1 MKPTSGLAPSGSATV
16 QTKAMQ
22 TKKFPMHN
30 LRRTW
35 RTAALLSAGL
45 AFTLL
50 STAQTEQATQT
61 NRAAQEAE
69 QRVSLSAVT
78 ITQILRNEPGL
89 LLAVKKALVRKAY
102 EQGRILDPTD
112 LSDDALFQL
121 LQEDNNARILATLEI
136 EDRLYVNL
144 KPTVGEL
151 RQEEERK
158 RLSAARRSRAAAE
171 ENAVTIEG
179 ERQHWPTGDPA
190 PNRRREGDPE
200 ASGEMDSYP
209 PERAPQEEWDQR
221 RIPDLAGSETPA
233 PDSLQSFPADGDMLQ
248 PVSPGELPE
257 MLKASMREDSMAQG
271 SASNLEASDASAR
284 TRVRVSP
291 DSRGSDWRS
300 SGFDTRNSNSVDR
313 LPGSGRNV
321 PKQFDGNEDHAQQ
334 DHASMRRQPNPYAS
348 VPSLYD
354 LYVQVSKRTP
364 VARRFGMDVFQNG
377 TGNFDRLPMDVPVGP
392 DYVLGPGDGLNIE
405 VWGSVSERLQR
416 LVDRQG
422 MVTLP
427 ETGGVQVAGKSLG
440 DVQRL
445 VQTALRTQYRD
456 AQADVSLARLRNVR
470 VYVVG
475 DVVRP
480 GAYDVSA
487 LSTPFNALYLAG
499 GPTGRGSIRV
509 LRHYRG
515 DQLIESMDIYDL
527 LLHGVRRGG
536 QGLQAGDTVQVPAL
550 GPEITVEGMV
560 RRPAIYELSGETRL
574 AEILEMAGG
583 VLTSG
588 TLRHIEVERVVAHQ
602 SRTMLQIDLPEENTQ
617 EKANQTLAD
626 FDVQDGDK
634 IRISPIVP
642 YSEKTVYLDGHVF
655 HPGKYAYQEGMRL
668 TDLIHSYND
677 LLPEPA
683 GEHAEIIRL
692 NPPDYAPVVLAFN
705 LSSAMAGKDE
715 NLALR
720 PFDTVRIFGR
730 FDFEGPPLVTVSGE
744 VRHPGDHITNGKTYL
759 RDAIFLAGG
768 PTPDAAFSDAQ
779 LIRKMPDGK
788 LHVISVNLDKALS
801 GDAKDNVP
809 LEPMDRIFI
818 HKNPAKGDPAAVK
831 IEGQVAQPGKYPLG
845 ENMTASA
852 LVRLA
857 GGLTRGAYLETADL
871 TRYEVHQG
879 SSVVGEHSTFAL
891 ARAMA
896 GEPDTDVRLHDGDVL
911 TVRELA
917 GWNDVG
923 ATVAVKGEVL
933 HPGTY
938 GIQEGE
944 RLSSVLN
951 RAGGFRPDAYP
962 YGVVFERVQV
972 RNLEQANRDELVR
985 QVELDGNNLS
995 LIPEPGPDEKVA
1007 KEAALNQWHAALEK
1021 LQSAPPSGRLAIR
1034 IGSDIRRWA
1043 NTSADIPVRAG
1054 DVIYIPK
1061 KPNFVMV
1068 DGSVYNPT
1076 AVAYRPGKNAGW
1088 YLQQAGGPTNMANK
1102 KAIFVIRADGFVAGG
1117 PGGMMSGGALHSA
1130 LQPGDLV
1137 MVPEKA
1143 YSGTTKW
1150 KATLES
1156 AQLAYAVGIAVQVAR
1171 SF

>member
-1 MKPTSGLAPSGSATV
+1 
-16 QTKAMQ
+16 MQ
-22 TKKFPMHN
+22 DLKHG
-30 LRRTW
+30 W
-35 RTAALLSAGL
+35 RTTALLGAWIVAS
-45 AFTLL
+45 LL
-50 STAQTEQATQT
+50 LRAQTEPTAPET

-69 QRVSLSAVT
+69 QRVSLSAAA

-89 LLAVKKALVRKAY
+89 LLAVKKALVRRAY
-102 EQGRILDPTD
+102 EQGRLLDPAD
-112 LSDDALFQL
+112 LTDDALFQL
-121 LQEDNNARILATLEI
+121 LQEDNNVRILATREI
-136 EDRLYVNL
+136 EDRRYVLL
-144 KPTVGEL
+144 KPTAREL
-151 RQEEERK
+151 RQNQLRQDQLRQDLEREHRSAERREPGGADEKEETKPEK
-158 RLSAARRSRAAAE
+158 QYWSTHEPAANRRGEATESPDE
-171 ENAVTIEG
+171 IENDSPE
-179 ERQHWPTGDPA
+179 PA
-190 PNRRREGDPE
+190 PELE
-200 ASGEMDSYP
+200 L
-209 PERAPQEEWDQR
+209 DQR
-221 RIPDLAGSETPA
+221 RIQDLAAVEPPA
-233 PDSLQSFPADGDMLQ
+233 RDATQSGPVDAESLQPL
-248 PVSPGELPE
+248 SPSGLPE
-257 MLKASMREDSMAQG
+257 VLKASMQEDAPSRKG
-271 SASNLEASDASAR
+271 SLDL
-284 TRVRVSP
+284 
-291 DSRGSDWRS
+291 DGSDGRTMAALSPNSRS
-300 SGFDTRNSNSVDR
+300 SESRNSGFDSRNPNFVE
-313 LPGSGRNV
+313 RN
-321 PKQFDGNEDHAQQ
+321 PMRERNPWRPLDANQ
-334 DHASMRRQPNPYAS
+334 DHAAMRRQPNPYAS

-354 LYVQVSKRTP
+354 LYEQVSKHTP
-364 VARRFGMDVFQNG
+364 VARRFGLDVFQNG

-405 VWGSVSERLQR
+405 IWGSVAERLQR

-440 DVQRL
+440 AVQQL

-456 AQADVSLARLRNVR
+456 ARADVSLARLRSVR
-470 VYVVG
+470 IYVVG

-487 LSTPFNALYLAG
+487 LSTPLNALYLAG

-515 DQLIESMDIYDL
+515 NQLVEAIDVYDL
-527 LLHGVRRGG
+527 LLHGVRQGG
-536 QGLQAGDTVQVPAL
+536 QRLEAGDTVQVPPL
-550 GPEITVEGMV
+550 GAEVTVEGMV
-560 RRPAIYELSGETRL
+560 RRPAIYELNGETQL
-574 AEILEMAGG
+574 AEILQMAGG

-626 FDVQDGDK
+626 FAVQDGDK

-668 TDLIHSYND
+668 TDLIHSYSD

-692 NPPDYAPVVLAFN
+692 NPPDYTPVVLAFN

-715 NLALR
+715 NLALK

-730 FDFEGPPLVTVSGE
+730 FDFEGPPLVTVTGE
-744 VRHPGDHITNGKTYL
+744 VRHPGDHITNGKTNL
-759 RDAIFLAGG
+759 RDAVFLAGG
-768 PTPDAAFSDAQ
+768 PTPEAALADAQ
-779 LIRKMPDGK
+779 LIRKMRDGK
-788 LHVISVNLDKALS
+788 LHVISVDLDKALT
-801 GDAKDNVP
+801 GDPKDNIA

-818 HKNPAKGDPAAVK
+818 HKNRTKADPESVK

-845 ENMTASA
+845 ENMTASD

-857 GGLTRGAYLETADL
+857 GGLNRGAYLETADL
-871 TRYEVHQG
+871 TRYEIQQG
-879 SSVVGEHSTFAL
+879 SNVVGEHSTFAL

-896 GEPDTDVRLHDGDVL
+896 GEADTDVLLHDGDVL
-911 TVRELA
+911 TVRELS
-917 GWNDVG
+917 GWQDVG
-923 ATVAVKGEVL
+923 ATIAVKGEVL
-933 HPGTY
+933 HPGSY

-944 RLSSVLN
+944 RLSSILN

-962 YGVVFERVQV
+962 YGIIFERVQV
-972 RNLEQANRDELVR
+972 RDLEQANRDELVR
-985 QVELDGNNLS
+985 QVQLDGNNLS
-995 LIPEPGPDEKVA
+995 LIPESGPDEKVA

-1021 LQSAPPSGRLAIR
+1021 LQSVPPSGRLAIR
-1034 IGSDIRRWA
+1034 IGTDIKRWA
-1043 NTSADIPVRAG
+1043 NTSADVPVRAG

-1076 AVAYRPGKNAGW
+1076 AVAYRPGKSAGW

-1102 KAIFVIRADGFVAGG
+1102 KAIFVIRADGFVAGSS
-1117 PGGMMSGGALHSA
+1117 GGMLSGGALHTA
-1130 LQPGDLV
+1130 LEPGDLV

>member
-1 MKPTSGLAPSGSATV
+1 
-16 QTKAMQ
+16 MQ
-22 TKKFPMHN
+22 TLK
-30 LRRTW
+30 LTW
-35 RTAALLSAGL
+35 RTAASLFAAGL
-45 AFTLL
+45 AL
-50 STAQTEQATQT
+50 SVTVKAQTDPAAPEN
-61 NRAAQEAE
+61 NRAAEEAE
-69 QRVSLSAVT
+69 QRVSLSAT
-78 ITQILRNEPGL
+78 AIAQILREEPGL

-102 EQGRILDPTD
+102 EQGRLLDPAQ

-121 LQEDNNARILATLEI
+121 LQEDNNVRILATREI
-136 EDRLYVNL
+136 EDRGYVRV
-144 KPTVGEL
+144 KPTFHELQQNEL
-151 RQEEERK
+151 RRRLERNRK
-158 RLSAARRSRAAAE
+158 SAGQHEAAAAE
-171 ENAVTIEG
+171 EKQEETSNQEDRYWSTRE
-179 ERQHWPTGDPA
+179 PTS
-190 PNRRREGDPE
+190 NRRPE
-200 ASGEMDSYP
+200 EQPQTPDELDGYP
-209 PERAPQEEWDQR
+209 LERAPELELDPQR
-221 RIPDLAGSETPA
+221 TPDLAGTEPPWSDSIQA
-233 PDSLQSFPADGDMLQ
+233 VAAQAGSLQPL
-248 PVSPGELPE
+248 SPNELPE
-257 MLKASMREDSMAQG
+257 MLKASVKENSRDRADG
-271 SASNLEASDASAR
+271 SGLAGFGL
-284 TRVRVSP
+284 
-291 DSRGSDWRS
+291 GSDGRTIGTLSSDLRS
-300 SGFDTRNSNSVDR
+300 SGFY
-313 LPGSGRNV
+313 PGSANFGDRIPRRERNA
-321 PKQFDGNEDHAQQ
+321 PGLSDGNEDQPPI
-334 DHASMRRQPNPYAS
+334 RRQPNPYAD

-354 LYVQVSKRTP
+354 LYEQVSKRAPTM
-364 VARRFGMDVFQNG
+364 RRFGLDVFQNG

-392 DYVLGPGDGLNIE
+392 DYVLGPGDGLSIE

-440 DVQRL
+440 EVQHL
-445 VQTALRTQYRD
+445 VQAALRTQYRD
-456 AQADVSLARLRNVR
+456 ARADVSLARLRNVR

-499 GPTGRGSIRV
+499 GPTGRGSMRV
-509 LRHYRG
+509 LHHYRG
-515 DQLIESMDIYDL
+515 TQLLEAMDIYDL
-527 LLHGVRRGG
+527 LLNGVRQGG
-536 QGLQAGDTVQVPAL
+536 HGLQSGDTIQIPPL
-550 GPEITVEGMV
+550 GPEVTVEGMV
-560 RRPAIYELSGETRL
+560 RRPAIYELNGETTL
-574 AEILEMAGG
+574 AEILQMAGG

-602 SRTMLQIDLPEENTQ
+602 SRTMLQIDLPEENTE
-617 EKANQTLAD
+617 EKANQALAA
-626 FDVQDGDK
+626 FAVQDGDK
-634 IRISPIVP
+634 IRISPIMP

-655 HPGKYAYQEGMRL
+655 HPGKYAYRDGMRL

-692 NPPDYAPVVLAFN
+692 NPPDYTPVVLAFN
-705 LSSAMAGKDE
+705 LSSAMAGQDAD
-715 NLALR
+715 LALK

-759 RDAIFLAGG
+759 RDAVFLAGG
-768 PTPDAAFSDAQ
+768 PTPEASLSDAQ
-779 LIRKMPDGK
+779 LMRKMRDGK
-788 LHVISVNLDKALS
+788 LHVISVDLDKALN
-801 GDAKDNVP
+801 GDPKDNLP

-818 HKNPAKGDPAAVK
+818 HKNPSQTDPASVT
-831 IEGQVAQPGKYPLG
+831 IEGQVVQPGKYPLG
-845 ENMTASA
+845 ENMTASN

-857 GGLTRGAYLETADL
+857 GGLTRGAYVETADL
-871 TRYEVHQG
+871 THYDIHQG
-879 SSVVGEHSTFAL
+879 STVVGEHATFAL
-891 ARAMA
+891 APAMA
-896 GEPDTDVRLHDGDVL
+896 GEPDTDVRLRDGDVL

-917 GWNDVG
+917 GWEDVG
-923 ATVAVKGEVL
+923 ATIAVKGEVA

-944 RLSSVLN
+944 RLSSILN
-951 RAGGFRPDAYP
+951 RAGGFRQDAYP
-962 YGVVFERVQV
+962 YGVILERAQV

-985 QVELDGNNLS
+985 QVQLDGNNLS
-995 LIPEPGPDEKVA
+995 LIPETGPDDKVA

-1021 LQSAPPSGRLAIR
+1021 LQSVPPSGRLAIR
-1034 IGSDIRRWA
+1034 IGSNIRRWA
-1043 NTSADIPVRAG
+1043 NTSADVPVRAG

-1061 KPNFVMV
+1061 KPTFVMV

-1076 AVAYRPGKNAGW
+1076 AVAYRPGKSAGW

-1117 PGGMMSGGALHSA
+1117 SGGVLSGGVLHTA

-1150 KATLES
+1150 KTTLES
-1156 AQLAYAVGIAVQVAR
+1156 AQLAYAVGIAIQIAK

>member
-1 MKPTSGLAPSGSATV
+1 MK
-16 QTKAMQ
+16 
-22 TKKFPMHN
+22 N
-30 LRRTW
+30 LTLRW
-35 RTAALLSAGL
+35 RAALLVA
-45 AFTLL
+45 AFGFKPL
-50 STAQTEQATQT
+50 SSAQTSPAAPPTT
-61 NRAAQEAE
+61 RAAQEAE
-69 QRVSLSAVT
+69 QRVSLSAT
-78 ITQILRNEPGL
+78 AITQILRNEPGL

-102 EQGRILDPTD
+102 EQGRILDPEE
-112 LSDDALFQL
+112 LSDEALFQL
-121 LQEDNNARILATLEI
+121 LQQDNNARILATREI
-136 EDRLYVNL
+136 EDRHYIQV
-144 KPTVGEL
+144 KPTAREL
-151 RQEEERK
+151 QQNLDRNRASAEQRDKAAQAEDKGNATSQESQYWSNHGTAPDRGRE
-158 RLSAARRSRAAAE
+158 AR
-171 ENAVTIEG
+171 
-179 ERQHWPTGDPA
+179 
-190 PNRRREGDPE
+190 PE
-200 ASGEMDSYP
+200 APDEIESSP
-209 PERAPQEEWDQR
+209 PEPSPQLELDQSRMPGLAETEPLAPDSIQSLPTEADPSHPLSLSDSPEMLRASMKEDFQSPGNSSNFE
-221 RIPDLAGSETPA
+221 GSETRSITGLSS
-233 PDSLQSFPADGDMLQ
+233 DS
-248 PVSPGELPE
+248 
-257 MLKASMREDSMAQG
+257 R
-271 SASNLEASDASAR
+271 N
-284 TRVRVSP
+284 P
-291 DSRGSDWRS
+291 DSRNPNYANR
-300 SGFDTRNSNSVDR
+300 T
-313 LPGSGRNV
+313 SGREKYLQK
-321 PKQFDGNEDHAQQ
+321 PLEESEDRAG
-334 DHASMRRQPNPYAS
+334 MRRQPNPYAS
-348 VPSLYD
+348 IPSLYD
-354 LYVQVSKRTP
+354 LYQQVSRQPP
-364 VARRFGMDVFQNG
+364 VARRFGLEVFQNG

-405 VWGSVSERLQR
+405 IWGSVSERLQR

-440 DVQRL
+440 EVQHL
-445 VQTALRTQYRD
+445 VLTALRTQYRD

-499 GPTGRGSIRV
+499 GPTARGSIRM

-515 DQLIESMDIYDL
+515 SQLVEAMDVYDL

-536 QGLQAGDTVQVPAL
+536 QGLQAGDTIQVPPL

-560 RRPAIYELSGETRL
+560 RRPAIYELNRETRL
-574 AEILEMAGG
+574 AEILELAGG

-588 TLRHIEVERVVAHQ
+588 TLRHIEVERVLAHQ
-602 SRTMLQIDLPEENTQ
+602 SRTMLQLDLPEKNNQ

-626 FDVQDGDK
+626 FEIQDRDR
-634 IRISPIVP
+634 ILISPILP

-655 HPGKYAYQEGMRL
+655 RPGKYAYHDGMRL
-668 TDLIHSYND
+668 TDLIHSYSD

-692 NPPDYAPVVLAFN
+692 NPPDYNPVVLAFN

-715 NLALR
+715 NLALK

-730 FDFEGPPLVTVSGE
+730 FDFEAPPLVTVSGE
-744 VRHPGDHITNGKTYL
+744 VRHPGDHITNGKMYL

-768 PTPDAAFSDAQ
+768 PTPDAALSDAQ
-779 LIRKMPDGK
+779 LIRRMRDGK
-788 LHVISVNLDKALS
+788 LHVISVDLDKALS
-801 GDAKDNVP
+801 GDPKDNIA
-809 LEPMDRIFI
+809 LDPMDRIFI
-818 HKNPAKGDPAAVK
+818 HKNLTKADPASVK

-845 ENMTASA
+845 ENMTAAA

-857 GGLTRGAYLETADL
+857 GGLNRGAYLQTADL
-871 TRYEVHQG
+871 TRYEIRQG
-879 SSVVGEHSTFAL
+879 SGVVGEHSTFAL

-896 GEPDTDVRLHDGDVL
+896 GDPDTDVRLRDGDVL
-911 TVRELA
+911 TIRELS

-933 HPGTY
+933 HPGSY
-938 GIQEGE
+938 GVEDGE
-944 RLSSVLN
+944 RLSSILS
-951 RAGGFRPDAYP
+951 RAGGFAPGAYP
-962 YGVVFERVQV
+962 YGIVLERVQV

-985 QVELDGNNLS
+985 QVQLDGNNLS
-995 LIPEPGPDEKVA
+995 LIPESGPDEKVA

-1021 LQSAPPSGRLAIR
+1021 LQSVPPSGRLAIR
-1034 IGSDIRRWA
+1034 IGNDIRRWA

-1076 AVAYRPGKNAGW
+1076 AVAYRPGKGAGW

-1117 PGGMMSGGALHSA
+1117 SGGMLSGGVLHTALE
-1130 LQPGDLV
+1130 PGDLV

-1171 SF
+1171 GF

>member
-1 MKPTSGLAPSGSATV
+1 LLAAGFGLSLLLNAQMEPLAP
-16 QTKAMQ
+16 
-22 TKKFPMHN
+22 
-30 LRRTW
+30 
-35 RTAALLSAGL
+35 
-45 AFTLL
+45 
-50 STAQTEQATQT
+50 ET

-69 QRVSLSAVT
+69 QRVSLSATT

-89 LLAVKKALVRKAY
+89 LLAVKKSLVRRAY
-102 EQGRILDPTD
+102 EQGRLLDPAD
-112 LSDDALFQL
+112 LTDDALFQL
-121 LQEDNNARILATLEI
+121 LQEDNNARILATREI
-136 EDRLYVNL
+136 EDRRYVL
-144 KPTVGEL
+144 VKPTAREL
-151 RQEEERK
+151 RQNQLRQEMERK
-158 RLSAARRSRAAAE
+158 RRSASQRGEGVPAGEETDQENRYWSTSAPVAEQRHGAR
-171 ENAVTIEG
+171 
-179 ERQHWPTGDPA
+179 
-190 PNRRREGDPE
+190 PE
-200 ASGEMDSYP
+200 APDGSEDFP
-209 PERAPQEEWDQR
+209 PERAPEWDLDQR
-221 RIPDLAGSETPA
+221 RIQDLAAVEDLP
-233 PDSLQSFPADGDMLQ
+233 PDSNHNLPASTEPLQPLNASEVPDMLR
-248 PVSPGELPE
+248 
-257 MLKASMREDSMAQG
+257 ASLQEDSSSGRG
-271 SASNLEASDASAR
+271 SLNFDRSNFDAANLGAANLDAADLEAADRKTKAAL
-284 TRVRVSP
+284 P
-291 DSRGSDWRS
+291 PDWRS
-300 SGFDTRNSNSVDR
+300 SDWRNSEYDGRNSNSGER
-313 LPGSGRNV
+313 AAMRERNALP
-321 PKQFDGNEDHAQQ
+321 PLEANEDHA
-334 DHASMRRQPNPYAS
+334 AVRRQPNPYAS

-354 LYVQVSKRTP
+354 LYEQVSKRTP
-364 VARRFGMDVFQNG
+364 AARRFGLDVFRNG
-377 TGNFDRLPMDVPVGP
+377 TGNFEQLPMDVPVGP

-405 VWGSVSERLQR
+405 IWGSVAERLQR

-440 DVQRL
+440 EVQHL
-445 VQTALRTQYRD
+445 VQSALRTQYRD
-456 AQADVSLARLRNVR
+456 AQADISLARLRSVR
-470 VYVVG
+470 IYVVG

-487 LSTPFNALYLAG
+487 LSTPLNALYLAG
-499 GPTGRGSIRV
+499 GPTGRGSLRM

-515 DQLIESMDIYDL
+515 AQMVEAIDVYDL
-527 LLHGVRRGG
+527 LLNGVRQGG
-536 QGLQAGDTVQVPAL
+536 ERLQTGDTVQVPPL
-550 GPEITVEGMV
+550 GAEITVEGMV
-560 RRPAIYELSGETRL
+560 RRPAIYELKGETNL
-574 AEILEMAGG
+574 AETLQMAGG
-583 VLTSG
+583 VLTTG

-626 FDVQDGDK
+626 FAVQDGDK

-668 TDLIHSYND
+668 TDLIHSYSD

-705 LSSAMAGKDE
+705 LSSAMAGKNE
-715 NLALR
+715 NLALK

-730 FDFEGPPLVTVSGE
+730 FDFEGPPLVTVTGE
-744 VRHPGDHITNGKTYL
+744 VRHPGDHITNGKTNL

-768 PTPDAAFSDAQ
+768 PTADAALADAQ
-779 LIRKMPDGK
+779 LVRKMRDGK
-788 LHVISVNLDKALS
+788 LHVISVDLDKALN
-801 GDAKDNVP
+801 GDPKDNLA

-818 HKNPAKGDPAAVK
+818 HKNRTKSDPESVK

-845 ENMTASA
+845 ENMTASD

-857 GGLTRGAYLETADL
+857 GGLSRGAYLETADL
-871 TRYEVHQG
+871 TRYEIQQG
-879 SSVVGEHSTFAL
+879 SNVVGEHSAFPL

-896 GEPDTDVRLHDGDVL
+896 GEADTDVRLHDGDVL
-911 TVRELA
+911 TVRELS
-917 GWNDVG
+917 GWNDIG
-923 ATVAVKGEVL
+923 ATIAIKGEVV
-933 HPGTY
+933 HPGSY
-938 GIQEGE
+938 GIQEEE

-951 RAGGFRPDAYP
+951 RAGGFRADAYP
-962 YGVVFERVQV
+962 YGIVFERVQV
-972 RNLEQANRDELVR
+972 RNLEQANRDTLVR
-985 QVELDGNNLS
+985 QVQIDGNNLS
-995 LIPEPGPDEKVA
+995 LIPESGPDEKVA
-1007 KEAALNQWHAALEK
+1007 KEAALNQWHTALEK
-1021 LQSAPPSGRLAIR
+1021 LQSVPPSGRLAIR

-1043 NTSADIPVRAG
+1043 NTSADVPVRAG

-1076 AVAYRPGKNAGW
+1076 AVAYRPGKSAGW

-1117 PGGMMSGGALHSA
+1117 SSGMLSGGALHTA

>member
-1 MKPTSGLAPSGSATV
+1 MRNL
-16 QTKAMQ
+16 
-22 TKKFPMHN
+22 N
-30 LRRTW
+30 LRW
-35 RTAALLSAGL
+35 RSVAWLLATGFG
-45 AFTLL
+45 FTLL
-50 STAQTEQATQT
+50 SSSQAAPLQSEI

-69 QRVSLSAVT
+69 QRVSLSAVA

-102 EQGRILDPTD
+102 EQGRILDPADLTD
-112 LSDDALFQL
+112 EALFQL
-121 LQEDNNARILATLEI
+121 LQEDNNVRILATREI
-136 EDRLYVNL
+136 EDRRYVRV
-144 KPTVGEL
+144 KPTTREL
-151 RQEEERK
+151 RQEELRQDMERN
-158 RLSAARRSRAAAE
+158 RAFARYDRAAAAKEE
-171 ENAVTIEG
+171 ENRSIQEDEYWSNRAN
-179 ERQHWPTGDPA
+179 DPK
-190 PNRRREGDPE
+190 RRRQFNQGAPEGSESDPLQ
-200 ASGEMDSYP
+200 
-209 PERAPQEEWDQR
+209 RAPDLEVDQS
-221 RIPDLAGSETPA
+221 RIPDFAETEPLPPDSILTPA
-233 PDSLQSFPADGDMLQ
+233 GGDELLES
-248 PVSPGELPE
+248 VSPSEVPE
-257 MLKASMREDSMAQG
+257 MLKASVKEDLRYQG
-271 SASNLEASDASAR
+271 GADSNSGTNFDASNPASWNLAEPDGRTTAR
-284 TRVRVSP
+284 LP
-291 DSRGSDWRS
+291 AESRN
-300 SGFDTRNSNSVDR
+300 SGFDSLNPSFVDR
-313 LPGSGRNV
+313 VPLRERNLLRQSEGS
-321 PKQFDGNEDHAQQ
+321 EDHA
-334 DHASMRRQPNPYAS
+334 AMRRQPNPYAS

-354 LYVQVSKRTP
+354 LYQQVSKRTP
-364 VARRFGMDVFQNG
+364 VAQRFGLDVFQKG

-405 VWGSVSERLQR
+405 IWGSVAERLQR
-416 LVDRQG
+416 MVDRQG

-440 DVQRL
+440 DVQHL
-445 VQTALRTQYRD
+445 VQAALRTQYRD
-456 AQADVSLARLRNVR
+456 ARADVSLARLRNVR
-470 VYVVG
+470 IYVVG

-499 GPTGRGSIRV
+499 GPTARGSIRV

-515 DQLIESMDIYDL
+515 NQLIEATDVYDL
-527 LLHGVRRGG
+527 LLHGVRKDGAR
-536 QGLQAGDTVQVPAL
+536 LQAGDTVQIPPL
-550 GPEITVEGMV
+550 GSEITVEGMV
-560 RRPAIYELSGETRL
+560 RRPAIYELNGETKL
-574 AEILEMAGG
+574 AEILQLAGG

-588 TLRHIEVERVVAHQ
+588 MLRHIEVERVVAHQ
-602 SRTMLQIDLPEENTQ
+602 SRTMLQLDVPEENTQ
-617 EKANQTLAD
+617 EKANQALAD
-626 FDVQDGDK
+626 FAVQDGDK
-634 IRISPIVP
+634 IRISPILP

-655 HPGKYAYQEGMRL
+655 HPGKYAYREGMRL

-692 NPPDYAPVVLAFN
+692 NSPDYTPVVFAFN
-705 LSSAMAGKDE
+705 LSNAMAGKDE
-715 NLALR
+715 DLALE

-768 PTPDAAFSDAQ
+768 PTPDAALSDAQ
-779 LIRKMPDGK
+779 LIRTTRDGV
-788 LHVISVNLDKALS
+788 LHVISVDLDKALS
-801 GDAKDNVP
+801 GDPKDNIA
-809 LEPMDRIFI
+809 LDPMDRIFI
-818 HKNPAKGDPAAVK
+818 HKNLTKADPASVK
-831 IEGQVAQPGKYPLG
+831 IEGEVAQPGKYPLG
-845 ENMTASA
+845 DNMTASD
-852 LVRLA
+852 LVRIA
-857 GGLTRGAYLETADL
+857 GGLNRGAYLQTADL
-871 TRYEVHQG
+871 TRYEVHDG
-879 SSVVGEHSTFAL
+879 SRVAGEHSTFAL

-896 GEPDTDVRLHDGDVL
+896 GDPDTDVRLRDGDVL

-923 ATVAVKGEVL
+923 ATIAVKGEVL

-944 RLSSVLN
+944 RLSSILS
-951 RAGGFRPDAYP
+951 RAGGFAADAYP
-962 YGVVFERVQV
+962 YGIVFERLQV

-985 QVELDGNNLS
+985 QVQLDGNNLS
-995 LIPEPGPDEKVA
+995 LIPESGPDEKTA

-1021 LQSAPPSGRLAIR
+1021 LQSVPPSGRLAIR
-1034 IGSDIRRWA
+1034 ISGDIKRWA

-1076 AVAYRPGKNAGW
+1076 AVAYRPGKDAGW

-1117 PGGMMSGGALHSA
+1117 SGGILSGGVLHTALE
-1130 LQPGDLV
+1130 PGDLV

-1171 SF
+1171 GF

>member
-1 MKPTSGLAPSGSATV
+1 MKNLTRRWRSATLLV
-16 QTKAMQ
+16 
-22 TKKFPMHN
+22 
-30 LRRTW
+30 
-35 RTAALLSAGL
+35 AAFGLSPL
-45 AFTLL
+45 P
-50 STAQTEQATQT
+50 SAQTSPQAPQT
-61 NRAAQEAE
+61 TRAAQEAE
-69 QRVSLSAVT
+69 QRVSLSAT
-78 ITQILRNEPGL
+78 AITQILRNEPGL
-89 LLAVKKALVRKAY
+89 LLAVKKALVRQAY
-102 EQGRILDPTD
+102 EQGRLLDPDELTD
-112 LSDDALFQL
+112 EALFQL
-121 LQEDNNARILATLEI
+121 LHEDNNARILATREI
-136 EDRLYVNL
+136 EDRRYILV
-144 KPTVGEL
+144 KPTTREL
-151 RQEEERK
+151 RQTLDRN
-158 RLSAARRSRAAAE
+158 RASAEQRHAAAQAE
-171 ENAVTIEG
+171 EKGNASNQESQYWSNHG
-179 ERQHWPTGDPA
+179 SA
-190 PNRRREGDPE
+190 PDRGREARPE
-200 ASGEMDSYP
+200 ASDEIESFPPDSPQLELDQSRTPGLAEMEP
-209 PERAPQEEWDQR
+209 
-221 RIPDLAGSETPA
+221 LA
-233 PDSLQSFPADGDMLQ
+233 PDSMQSFPAEADPSQAPSPNELPGMLQ
-248 PVSPGELPE
+248 
-257 MLKASMREDSMAQG
+257 ASMKEDAQSRGG
-271 SASNLEASDASAR
+271 SSNFEGSETRSTAGLSSDSR
-284 TRVRVSP
+284 NP
-291 DSRGSDWRS
+291 DSGNLDWRNSDWQNS
-300 SGFDTRNSNSVDR
+300 SFDSGNANDSRNPNFANRTPGRERYLRKPFEESEDR
-313 LPGSGRNV
+313 AG
-321 PKQFDGNEDHAQQ
+321 
-334 DHASMRRQPNPYAS
+334 MRRQPNPYAS
-348 VPSLYD
+348 IPSLYD
-354 LYVQVSKRTP
+354 LYQQVSRQTP
-364 VARRFGMDVFQNG
+364 VARRFGLEVFQNG

-405 VWGSVSERLQR
+405 IWGSVSERLQR

-422 MVTLP
+422 MLTLP

-440 DVQRL
+440 EVQHL
-445 VQTALRTQYRD
+445 VLTALRTQYRD

-499 GPTGRGSIRV
+499 GPTARGSIRM

-515 DQLIESMDIYDL
+515 SQLVEAMDVYDL

-536 QGLQAGDTVQVPAL
+536 QGLQAGDTIQVPPL

-560 RRPAIYELSGETRL
+560 RRPAIYELNGETRL
-574 AEILEMAGG
+574 AEILELAGG

-588 TLRHIEVERVVAHQ
+588 TLRHIEVERVLAHQ
-602 SRTMLQIDLPEENTQ
+602 SRTMLQLDLPEENNEENTQ
-617 EKANQTLAD
+617 DKANQTLAD
-626 FDVQDGDK
+626 FEVQDRDK
-634 IRISPIVP
+634 ILISPILP

-655 HPGKYAYQEGMRL
+655 HPGKYAYHDGMRL
-668 TDLIHSYND
+668 TDLIHSYSD

-692 NPPDYAPVVLAFN
+692 NPPDYNPVVLAFN

-715 NLALR
+715 NLSLK

-730 FDFEGPPLVTVSGE
+730 FDFEAPPLVTVSGE
-744 VRHPGDHITNGKTYL
+744 VRHPGDHITNGKMYL

-768 PTPDAAFSDAQ
+768 PTPDAALSDAQ
-779 LIRKMPDGK
+779 LIRKMRDGK
-788 LHVISVNLDKALS
+788 LHVISVDLDKALS
-801 GDAKDNVP
+801 GDPKDNIA
-809 LEPMDRIFI
+809 LDPMDRIFI
-818 HKNPAKGDPAAVK
+818 HKNLAKADPASVK

-857 GGLTRGAYLETADL
+857 GGLNRGAYLQTADL
-871 TRYEVHQG
+871 TRYEIRQG
-879 SSVVGEHSTFAL
+879 SGIVGEHSTFAL
-891 ARAMA
+891 ARALA
-896 GEPDTDVRLHDGDVL
+896 GDPDTDVSLRDGDVL
-911 TVRELA
+911 TIRELS

-933 HPGTY
+933 HPGSY
-938 GIQEGE
+938 GIEDGE
-944 RLSSVLN
+944 RLSSILS
-951 RAGGFRPDAYP
+951 RAGGFAPGAYP
-962 YGVVFERVQV
+962 YGIVFERVQV

-985 QVELDGNNLS
+985 QVQLDGNNLS
-995 LIPEPGPDEKVA
+995 LIPESGPDEKVA

-1021 LQSAPPSGRLAIR
+1021 LQSVPPSGRLAIR
-1034 IGSDIRRWA
+1034 IGNDIRRWA

-1076 AVAYRPGKNAGW
+1076 AVAYRPGKGAGW

-1117 PGGMMSGGALHSA
+1117 SGGVLSGGVLHTALE
-1130 LQPGDLV
+1130 PGDLV

-1171 SF
+1171 GF